1 MFSNILNYNG
11 VVVVGGE
18 CVYKK
23 NLGFSLQD
31 IFTQPHTNKNN
42 KLQNRNFSN
51 LELEIGYFT

>member
-1 MFSNILNYNG
+1 MFSNILKYNG

-31 IFTQPHTNKNN
+31 IFTQPHTNKNK

-51 LELEIGYFT
+51 SELEIG